1 MLFLYLYSWTLT
13 KIKGTSSYKKAYV
26 KPLNLYIYD
35 RCQLLFSTF
44 ECIIKVHRVR
54 EMPSQTPTTD
64 SSGQHTP
71 PMDPKPAST
80 TTANEEIP
88 QSAASDPT
96 DQSKSTG
103 AAVSNTS
110 PMESRE
116 SDRPKFSSSVRAKER
131 LKFILGAS
139 EDNSSDDETLV
150 MGQTAK
156 PQPESTETP
165 HTLPTTSSEVVPPS
179 NPSACLRWVSLER
192 FYCWLCVLSC
202 WHDIKCLKLC
212 DERKRVIFL

>member
-1 MLFLYLYSWTLT
+1 
-13 KIKGTSSYKKAYV
+13 
-26 KPLNLYIYD
+26 
-35 RCQLLFSTF
+35 
-44 ECIIKVHRVR
+44 
-54 EMPSQTPTTD
+54 MPSQTPTTD
-64 SSGQHTP
+64 CSGQHTP
-71 PMDPKPAST
+71 PMDPKSAST

-110 PMESRE
+110 PMESR
-116 SDRPKFSSSVRAKER
+116 DKPKFSSSVRAKER

-150 MGQTAK
+150 TGQTAK
-156 PQPESTETP
+156 PQPKSTETP